1 MSHSEKGCGTMRLA
15 DTLNFA
21 EYITASAAGHIIQR
35 EAIDD
40 DTNRPIWEDM
50 VLDDEFESGR
60 KYRIKTA
67 PVLKPYSKEEDLFA
81 LVGKSVRVK
90 ATKTAIVRMVGQVIR
105 VNGTWKIC
113 CVYDNGA
120 QYTPEMFMKKY
131 EFLDGTPIGVYV
143 DEVPPPPKKAGKPS
157 DDHDDDFE
165 EEEELPD
172 EGFEED
178 EDIGDG
184 EDDPEEEGDINEP

>member
-1 MSHSEKGCGTMRLA
+1 MTSKVNLTSAL
-15 DTLNFA
+15 LFA
-21 EYITASAAGHIIQR
+21 PYITAAAAGQIIQR
-35 EAIDD
+35 CIEGEEGAVHW
-40 DTNRPIWEDM
+40 TDM
-50 VLDDEFESGR
+50 GTEDEFTFGEE
-60 KYRIKTA
+60 YRIKTA

-131 EFLDGTPIGVYV
+131 EFLDGAPIGVYV

-157 DDHDDDFE
+157 DDHDDDFG
-165 EEEELPD
+165 EEEEL
-172 EGFEED
+172 ED

-184 EDDPEEEGDINEP
+184 EDDPEEEGDTDES